1 MEEHTPALR
10 YMEFYD
16 KTDPKVQIRFFFDF
30 FSLALSFNP
39 QLKVD
44 KAATMIQSC
53 FKGRKAR
60 MEVRNHGKMKLKR
73 IKSVEQSPF
82 HFLGLGNRI
91 FF

>member
-1 MEEHTPALR
+1 MIQSTVMEEHTPALR

-16 KTDPKVQIRFFFDF
+16 KTDPKVQLRLFQNI

-60 MEVRNHGKMKLKR
+60 MEVRNHGKMK
-73 IKSVEQSPF
+73 
-82 HFLGLGNRI
+82 
-91 FF
+91 